1 MSGESVERLMD
12 VILQMRLNLAHINET
27 LQQQSFEICQQ
38 LAVVFDDQ
46 KRGLED
52 CLKGIDAKLTECSVA
67 IADYRRLYD
76 SLTVMREKLVRLGA
90 EPSVLPVAVAMDG
103 VDGFIAWRLRE
114 LKEQSKL

>member
-38 LAVVFDDQ
+38 LALVFDDQ

-52 CLKGIDAKLTECSVA
+52 CLKGIDARLTECSVA

-76 SLTVMREKLVRLGA
+76 SLGA
-90 EPSVLPVAVAMDG
+90 EPSALPVAVAMDG

-114 LKEQSKL
+114 LKEQNKL